1 MVNHKLACF
10 KISKLVEVRKRQILY
25 KPNGSDKFLLMENL
39 SKESINLEEE
49 LQAENDLERILI
61 RQPSFRRGLLWGVPR
76 YGHPEGEIYK
86 HIKEV
91 YQNID
96 HLNLDDRTRYQLRIV
111 ALTHDTFK
119 YSEDKNRPRDWSK
132 HHAVLARN
140 FLARFLNDSTI
151 LKIVELHDEA
161 YYAWRLIH
169 LYKERVEGIKR
180 WHKLL
185 NALGKDVQ
193 LYYLFFK
200 CDTQTGDKNQS
211 PLNWVEKMLSK

>member
-1 MVNHKLACF
+1 MTKSQIF
-10 KISKLVEVRKRQILY
+10 VEA
-25 KPNGSDKFLLMENL
+25 NGSDKFLSMEKL

-49 LQAENDLERILI
+49 LQAENDLERTLI
-61 RQPSFRRGLLWGVPR
+61 KQPSFRKGLLWGVPR

-96 HLNLDDRTRYQLRIV
+96 RLDIDDHTRYQLRII

-119 YSEDKNRPRDWSK
+119 NIEDKNRPRDWSK
-132 HHAVLARN
+132 HHAILARN
-140 FLARFLNDSTI
+140 FLAQFLDDPTI

-161 YYAWRLIH
+161 YYSWRSIH
-169 LYKERVEGIKR
+169 LYKDVVKGEKR
-180 WHKLL
+180 WDKLL
-185 NALGKDVQ
+185 KALGKDVQ

-200 CDTQTGDKNQS
+200 CDTQTGDKNQA
-211 PLNWVEKMLSK
+211 PLKWVEKNTPGIKIL